1 MGPILSMRV
10 ALAAATPAAG
20 DGRVAHAGMAGAAV
34 FAAVV
39 LGAFAAAA
47 FLRRRRTP
55 PPLDRVLRA
64 GAVKRA
70 RDP

>member
-1 MGPILSMRV
+1 V
-10 ALAAATPAAG
+10 ARAG
-20 DGRVAHAGMAGAAV
+20 LEGAAV

-39 LGAFAAAA
+39 LGALLASA

-70 RDP
+70 REP